1 LGGLTT
7 QLCVLWGKDGM
18 SRPSNFS
25 AFLEAILAFSSHQ
38 SLTLAHMANP
48 LWNSML
54 KHEHISRD
62 PVFLSYIP
70 QWVQCT
76 APKIVKF
83 NYPSSKTQSTDAGG
97 AAAAY
102 AKADFDSEEEFS
114 TYFYRCRSDFLDSF
128 RQATVVAPLVTF
140 NYVEQWLIKCLQ
152 VPNLTSGLVVSDL
165 LFQEWE
171 ALSTFLESILSRVL
185 QAQER
190 PSIASG
196 LRLLQMC
203 LAYQPVD
210 PLILSTLLTCISAL
224 FVFLSM
230 STGQMA
236 PTANSVAA
244 SGAALLPQ
252 VLDKIFSTL
261 VYAPEGQSKDT
272 RSRAVKN
279 VRRHAASLMVKIGNK
294 YPLLLLPVFDQ
305 IRATVE
311 NLSRPDSLAGLSTL
325 EKVTLQEALL
335 LISNHFCDYDRQSN
349 FVREVLAE
357 VSLL

>member
-1 LGGLTT
+1 MEERKPLLLLFNNEPMQCLMAAAKTPGTITDEQHYLFKKKLIQVFGGLTT
-7 QLCVLWGKDGM
+7 QMCSLWGKDGLT
-18 SRPSNFS
+18 RPANFTV
-25 AFLEAILAFSSHQ
+25 FLEGILAYSSHD
-38 SLTLAHMANP
+38 SLTLAHLANP

-62 PVFLSYIP
+62 PVFLSFIP

-83 NYPSSKTQSTDAGG
+83 NYPTGKVQSNIGPS
-97 AAAAY
+97 AAY
-102 AKADFDSEEEFS
+102 AKMAFDSEEEFAS
-114 TYFYRCRSDFLDSF
+114 YFYRCRSDFLDSF

-152 VPNLTSGLVVSDL
+152 VPNLQSGLLMTDAVY
-165 LFQEWE
+165 QEWE
-171 ALSTFLESILSRVL
+171 AISTCLESILSRVL

-203 LAYQPVD
+203 LTYHPVD

-236 PTANSVAA
+236 PT
-244 SGAALLPQ
+244 
-252 VLDKIFSTL
+252 
-261 VYAPEGQSKDT
+261 
-272 RSRAVKN
+272 
-279 VRRHAASLMVKIGNK
+279 GNN
-294 YPLLLLPVFDQ
+294 Y
-305 IRATVE
+305 
-311 NLSRPDSLAGLSTL
+311 
-325 EKVTLQEALL
+325 
-335 LISNHFCDYDRQSN
+335 YN
-349 FVREVLAE
+349 FKSYIL
-357 VSLL
+357 